1 MPSASSKPKTINE
14 YLEGAKPAHRALLA
28 KYRRA
33 IHAAAPGAEEYIG
46 YGLAGF
52 KLCGRPLVYL
62 GAWENHCALY
72 AASPATQAQFAD
84 ELKGFKVSKGTI
96 QFTVEKPLSLAL
108 VKGIVLARAAENAAK
123 SPASTNNVRA
133 ERSRNTSRSTKL

>member
-1 MPSASSKPKTINE
+1 MPPAKPTTIDE
-14 YLEGAKPAHRALLA
+14 YLARATPEHRALLE
-28 KYRRA
+28 KLRRA
-33 IHAAAPGAEEYIG
+33 IHAAASGAEEYIG

-52 KLCGRPLVYL
+52 KLHGRPLVYL

-96 QFTVEKPLSLAL
+96 QFTLEKPLSPAL
-108 VKGIVLARAAENAAK
+108 VKKIVRARATENAAQ
-123 SPASTNNVRA
+123 SPTSAKEIRVDQSRKNVR
-133 ERSRNTSRSTKL
+133 RSRL